1 LHSVR
6 SWTGNSQYAR
16 LAQIAAPILLIGRS
30 RAPHPKRRTVR
41 DDAPRSCRVDW
52 LGSPVPTRYILGRD
66 MPIAEESRCIR
77 GHQPRALHRQFVGP
91 CRRVQANRG
100 AVEWSENGC
109 GRFGRG
115 TSLVAV
121 SPASARRSRSRYRRC
136 TRPRNRP
143 RPRGLA
149 QDVASEL
156 LAHGAGGWRRKLAAG
171 VIQ

>member
-1 LHSVR
+1 MPSVSASVR
-6 SWTGNSQYAR
+6 SWTANSQYAR

-30 RAPHPKRRTVR
+30 RASHPKRKTVR
-41 DDAPRSCRVDW
+41 DDDLRSRRADW
-52 LGSPVPTRYILGRD
+52 VGSPVPTRYILGRD

-77 GHQPRALHRQFVGP
+77 GQQPRALHRQFVGR

-100 AVEWSENGC
+100 AVEWSENDAAASV
-109 GRFGRG
+109 RE
-115 TSLVAV
+115 
-121 SPASARRSRSRYRRC
+121 PASARRSRSRYRRC

-156 LAHGAGGWRRKLAAG
+156 LAHGAGWRRKLAAG
-171 VIQ
+171 LIQ